1 MNQDQNRIHPISRW
15 RRLWDDLVANT
26 IDDDPLSAEIGA
38 QRISE
43 VGKGIVRTG
52 PTVVIVSLL
61 LALTSRHAPAAGLIF
76 FFAAWQII
84 VAVAAQFL
92 MPATQL
98 SRYKYGSVRSQFRA
112 AMLYTFLISLGWS
125 GLLIS
130 SGYDADM
137 ATQSMLLCIHV
148 GIICVGGLTFTLI
161 PAAALIYIVTLG
173 LSFQFHVAIQSHEI
187 SLLLNATSILFI
199 FMLSR
204 AFLQNAKE
212 FVARQRSDAELR
224 AMERRHAQDE
234 KREMERKAEAERMQ
248 LETRESERRLAAHVQ
263 EQAMLALAE
272 RYEDSVATLAEQLD
286 EAMNALSAATDDIG
300 AINTSALAKAQHV
313 LKIASSTTR
322 SVQSVAESTEAL
334 TGSAV
339 HISAQVEEQARMGDA
354 ATRASD
360 CGQASLAAL
369 SEKADSVDEIVHLIQ
384 ELAAQTNQLAL
395 NATIEAAR
403 AGEYGRGFAVVASEV
418 KMLAGQTQGAVGK
431 IGEILNGI
439 RDRMVQ
445 ADVSMELIAENI
457 REVSSRASAIAESA
471 SNQTSAT
478 NVIND
483 AAGRAAD
490 GSQQVSQTAEEV
502 AESAKKAEMLSE
514 EIRTIV
520 TGLRSRSEA
529 LRSTSNEF
537 LASLRQGKAL

>member
-1 MNQDQNRIHPISRW
+1 MNQDQNRIRPIGRW
-15 RRLWDDLVANT
+15 RHLWDDLVAND
-26 IDDDPLSAEIGA
+26 IDDDPLSAEIGV
-38 QRISE
+38 QRVRE
-43 VGKGIVRTG
+43 VGKGVVRTG
-52 PTVVIVSLL
+52 PTVVLVALI
-61 LALTSRHAPAAGLIF
+61 LALIYRHTPTAGLIF
-76 FFAAWQII
+76 FFAGWQII

-92 MPATQL
+92 MPATRL
-98 SRYKYGSVRSQFRA
+98 CRHSYSNVRSQFRA
-112 AMLYTFLISLGWS
+112 AMLYTFLVSLGWS

-130 SGYDADM
+130 AGYGADM

-173 LSFQFHVAIQSHEI
+173 LSFQFHIAIQSHKI
-187 SLLLNATSILFI
+187 SLLLNATSILFV
-199 FMLSR
+199 FMLSH
-204 AFLQNAKE
+204 AFFQNATQ
-212 FVARQRSDAELR
+212 FVARMRSDAELR

-234 KREMERKAEAERMQ
+234 KREMERKAETEKMQ
-248 LETRESERRLAAHVQ
+248 LETREGERRMATHMQ

-272 RYEDSVATLAEQLD
+272 RYEDSVANLAEQLD

-313 LKIASSTTR
+313 LNLASSTTR
-322 SVQSVAESTEAL
+322 SVKSVADSTKAL
-334 TGSAV
+334 TGSAS

-360 CGQASLAAL
+360 SGQSSLAAL
-369 SEKADSVDEIVHLIQ
+369 GEQADSVGEIVHLIQ
-384 ELAAQTNQLAL
+384 ELAGQTNLLAL

-403 AGEYGRGFAVVASEV
+403 AGEYGRGFAVVANEV
-418 KMLAGQTQGAVGK
+418 KMLASQTHGAVGK
-431 IGEILNGI
+431 IGEILDGI
-439 RDRMVQ
+439 RSRMAQ

-502 AESAKKAEMLSE
+502 AENAKKANMLSE